1 MTDRRSKSSQ
11 GRRKGNAR
19 VKRLALIHHE
29 TLIDRIRPTD
39 NLWLV
44 IEIIF
49 VSL

>member
-1 MTDRRSKSSQ
+1 MKH
-11 GRRKGNAR
+11 
-19 VKRLALIHHE
+19 VALIQHE

-44 IEIIF
+44 LEIIF